1 MSGARQQSIEGRIGR
16 GQAETL
22 RQGDFTLRSIRTG
35 LVSVRRQ
42 KGAQVCEVGV
52 EFAYAHGLQN
62 TWIGNCQ
69 ATARLER
76 GAVVTQ
82 ALECQLKPL
91 AGKAFSF
98 RVTGTQ
104 MSLEGA
110 LDSGVS
116 RYDIDAAELAPAK
129 VVLKSQGLA
138 VVAADL
144 SRPGRVWTSS
154 DVSREEAP
162 VLGAV
167 PLVLGLYFDR
177 VSPRRICLS
186 DG

>member
-1 MSGARQQSIEGRIGR
+1 MLNWLTRRIRVTNTAMMRMIFGSHSILRRQGHSRTIWVMVLASACTLTSTACVATFSPPSELMSGARQQSIEGRIGR

-98 RVTGTQ
+98 RVTGPRCRSGRTQ
-104 MSLEGA
+104 
-110 LDSGVS
+110 SGVS
-116 RYDIDAAELAPAK
+116 R
-129 VVLKSQGLA
+129 
-138 VVAADL
+138 
-144 SRPGRVWTSS
+144 
-154 DVSREEAP
+154 
-162 VLGAV
+162 
-167 PLVLGLYFDR
+167 
-177 VSPRRICLS
+177 
-186 DG
+186 